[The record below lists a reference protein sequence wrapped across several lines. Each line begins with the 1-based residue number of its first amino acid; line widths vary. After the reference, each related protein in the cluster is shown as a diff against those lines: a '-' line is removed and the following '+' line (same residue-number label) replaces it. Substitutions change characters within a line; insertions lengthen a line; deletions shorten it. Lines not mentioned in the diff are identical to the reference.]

1 MHWTPDCTRVYRPQ
15 TSVNSGASIAE
26 QQEEA
31 AYILLGHSWNNK
43 GARISA
49 AHRCARCGCPARPR
63 PMSVLARDPR

>member
-49 AHRCARCGCPARPR
+49 QRARAR
-63 PMSVLARDPR
+63 